1 MSQPPDPDRP
11 PPTPT
16 WVKVCGALFAAFVVV
31 FVGLHLAGLHL
42 AGQGFRHH
50 GQPAAQ
56 GTPAP

>member
-1 MSQPPDPDRP
+1 MTEPRDLNLP
-11 PPTPT
+11 PPAPT

-31 FVGLHLAGLHL
+31 FVGMHL